1 MAPPRHVQSVGAAE
15 QADALATRVATA
27 GTRTAIDSPDG
38 TFEAISGSAPEA
50 GGILQAPVVAR
61 IVSEPLFAT
70 PRAPESEP
78 TIHVTIGRVEV
89 RAVASPASD
98 SGRIERTPSPVMSLD
113 EYLRT
118 RAR

>member
-38 TFEAISGSAPEA
+38 TFEAISRSAPA

-98 SGRIERTPSPVMSLD
+98 SGRRERTPSPVMSLD